1 MSFFEECECG
11 DGGQNTGV
19 PPCVPVID
27 RTSFMILVQTIA
39 NDGTVNSIKATD
51 FIAGKLPDSFI
62 QGKIDETDPSK
73 RWFITPKINAVI
85 DVRAEPVTF
94 DVDGIPKI
102 VDQGIRTFAGS
113 FFDKLGSPVF
123 AGVVNSFKCLDM
135 SEFEIT
141 QSGGIAGLTTKD
153 GSEMLPVSIET
164 GTLFAGVVKKTKT
177 ELNAVTITFAVNEL
191 VRDENLIQISSKN
204 IEPNM
209 LLKKGLVQVVGEALT
224 TPVITA
230 TTVRINATFIYG
242 NFSNSD
248 PFESFLAADLSSDLG
263 VTPSTVF
270 NVSTSTQIAVSTLVP
285 VVGSP
290 GEYDMTIAAGA
301 ASTNVIQVAMFKS
314 KFAMVPFTYIIP

>member
-1 MSFFEECECG
+1 MFFFEECECG
-11 DGGQNTGV
+11 DGGRNTGV
-19 PPCVPVID
+19 PACVPITD

-51 FIAGKLPDSFI
+51 FVAGKLPDSFI
-62 QGKIDETDPSK
+62 QGKIDERDSSK
-73 RWFITPKINAVI
+73 RWFITPKINTVI

-102 VDQGIRTFAGS
+102 VDQGVRTFAGS

-123 AGVVNSFKCLDM
+123 AGVINSFQCLDM

-141 QSGGIAGLTTKD
+141 LSGGIAGIGTKD
-153 GSEMLPVSIET
+153 GSEMLPVAIET

-191 VRDENLIQISSKN
+191 VRDENLIQINSKN
-204 IEPNM
+204 IGTNM
-209 LLKKGLVQVVGEALT
+209 LLKKGLIQVVGEGLT

-242 NFSNSD
+242 NFPNSD
-248 PFESFLAADLSSDLG
+248 PFASLIAADLSSDLG
-263 VTPSTVF
+263 VTTSTVF
-270 NVSTSTQIAVSTLVP
+270 NVSTATQVAVSSLIP
-285 VVGSP
+285 VAGSL
-290 GEYDMTIAAGA
+290 GEYDMIIAAGA
-301 ASTNVIQVAMFKS
+301 VSTDIIQVAMFKS